1 MSSVRYRGSCRAA
14 AALAAL
20 TVAPH
25 AATGRAA
32 AQTVPA
38 VETALSPAGRAA
50 VVLVAVLAAG
60 WALDAVK
67 PRYVDDVVA
76 TVRRELLA
84 SLVTGALALAV
95 LAGAI
100 YAALVT
106 IIGIPFAVPLL
117 ILLLAGAAAGTA
129 LGFLAAF
136 DGVVPDRRIGLGAA
150 AVLAGVTAAVP
161 TVGVPLVFA
170 VASVGVGAMVRL
182 RVA

>member
-1 MSSVRYRGSCRAA
+1 MTSVRHRGSRRGV
-14 AALAAL
+14 AALVTL
-20 TVAPH
+20 HVAVH
-25 AATGRAA
+25 VATGRAA

-38 VETALSPAGRAA
+38 VEAALSPAGRAA
-50 VVLVAVLAAG
+50 VALVAVLAAG
-60 WALDAVK
+60 WALNAVK

-76 TVRRELLA
+76 TVRHEPLA
-84 SLVTGALALAV
+84 SLVTGVLALAV

-117 ILLLAGAAAGTA
+117 ILLLAGAPAGTA

-136 DGVVPDRRIGLGAA
+136 DGVVTDRRIGLGAA
-150 AVLAGVTAAVP
+150 AVLAAVTALLP

-182 RVA
+182 LVA